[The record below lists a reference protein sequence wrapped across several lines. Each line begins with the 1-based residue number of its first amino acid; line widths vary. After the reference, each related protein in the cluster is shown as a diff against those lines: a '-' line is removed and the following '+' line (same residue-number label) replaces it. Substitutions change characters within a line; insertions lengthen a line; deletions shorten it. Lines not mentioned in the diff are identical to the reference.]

1 MQNDLKSATHG
12 RHFLRPLLL
21 LQRCPGRYGTPPA
34 GHYDPDARSSHR
46 AGRKSG
52 EGSAAPEPKI
62 ATVRAPRGGRPA
74 LWDARRLASAW
85 PAALRA
91 GPPGASQA
99 PVRLSALRH
108 PSIGVREAKKQ
119 NPGAE
124 NAPRERERLFG
135 MVRYD
140 DFKSG
145 GAARALA
152 PRTAGRG
159 RKIPA
164 AVSFG

>member
-1 MQNDLKSATHG
+1 MRSEAW
-12 RHFLRPLLL
+12 RPAAAA
-21 LQRCPGRYGTPPA
+21 RTGCPGRCGKPPA

-108 PSIGVREAKKQ
+108 PSIGGKRSESSKTRAQKTRRGNENGCFILKEEAKT
-119 NPGAE
+119 NPKHLE
-124 NAPRERERLFG
+124 P
-135 MVRYD
+135 
-140 DFKSG
+140 SG
-145 GAARALA
+145 NKR
-152 PRTAGRG
+152 
-159 RKIPA
+159 
-164 AVSFG
+164 